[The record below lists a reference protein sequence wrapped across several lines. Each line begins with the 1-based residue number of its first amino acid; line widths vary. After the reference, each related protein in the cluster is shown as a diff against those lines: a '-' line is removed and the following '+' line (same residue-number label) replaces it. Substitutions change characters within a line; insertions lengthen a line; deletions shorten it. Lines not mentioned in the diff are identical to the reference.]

1 MPTPNKTIPDRTCL
15 QYLNSI
21 STDTETHN
29 QLQQLT
35 STPLFL
41 NGTIIQKMFEFDG
54 EMLPYDGEITSYD
67 PINKWYHIIYDDG
80 DYEDLDATEV
90 KRHRRQYLKSSRAPG
105 VKSFSDSE
113 QEEHDNQDS
122 NFWKRNLQSQILA
135 STNFREARNKRRRKG
150 NEQKDNEWRKGGL
163 QIGS

>member
-1 MPTPNKTIPDRTCL
+1 
-15 QYLNSI
+15 
-21 STDTETHN
+21 
-29 QLQQLT
+29 
-35 STPLFL
+35 
-41 NGTIIQKMFEFDG
+41 MFEFDG

-122 NFWKRNLQSQILA
+122 NF
-135 STNFREARNKRRRKG
+135 
-150 NEQKDNEWRKGGL
+150 
-163 QIGS
+163 